1 MSEVAVQGLESE
13 YLDREEILIIGL
25 HEIVQR
31 ENERQAAMAGLMTKQ
46 LRSPEWKSIL
56 EILVW
61 ILSGNSHADQ
71 PTERGPGG
79 EDRIGDCYV
88 AKSCMQGRHEQN
100 NWHDVVFVG
109 SLTRDI
115 LQRIFWMASA
125 GTHLLQEK

>member
-1 MSEVAVQGLESE
+1 MSG
-13 YLDREEILIIGL
+13 Y
-25 HEIVQR
+25 
-31 ENERQAAMAGLMTKQ
+31 
-46 LRSPEWKSIL
+46 
-56 EILVW
+56 
-61 ILSGNSHADQ
+61 SHADQ

-115 LQRIFWMASA
+115 WHAFSGWHLLA
-125 GTHLLQEK
+125 THPLQEK